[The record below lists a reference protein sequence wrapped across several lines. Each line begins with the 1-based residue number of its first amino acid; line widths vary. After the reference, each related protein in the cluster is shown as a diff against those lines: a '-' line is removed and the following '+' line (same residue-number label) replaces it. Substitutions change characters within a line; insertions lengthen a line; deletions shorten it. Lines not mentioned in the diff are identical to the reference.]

1 MALSLKFKPL
11 RDQWKAVTTKP
22 KSTSLTSVFRCS
34 VQQDCGSPGVSG
46 LYGQSWRTS
55 SPDLVV
61 LSNTGG
67 MVLPPATKPSPSQH
81 QQGSEKPNKVLKKID
96 RRFSLPESAM
106 ISPDEETDDETGG
119 TKIKPFPSLLESQVW
134 AKPACIW
141 KRTVESIEDFVWKLL
156 KTLQALWLLKKH
168 NRLA

>member
-1 MALSLKFKPL
+1 M
-11 RDQWKAVTTKP
+11 
-22 KSTSLTSVFRCS
+22 
-34 VQQDCGSPGVSG
+34 SG
-46 LYGQSWRTS
+46 LYGQSSWRTS

-67 MVLPPATKPSPSQH
+67 MVPPPVTKPSPSQH

-119 TKIKPFPSLLESQVW
+119 TKIKPFPSLLESQV
-134 AKPACIW
+134 
-141 KRTVESIEDFVWKLL
+141 
-156 KTLQALWLLKKH
+156 
-168 NRLA
+168 

>member
-1 MALSLKFKPL
+1 M
-11 RDQWKAVTTKP
+11 
-22 KSTSLTSVFRCS
+22 
-34 VQQDCGSPGVSG
+34 SG

-67 MVLPPATKPSPSQH
+67 SGSGMVLPPAAKPLPSQH
-81 QQGSEKPNKVLKKID
+81 QQGSEKPKKVLKKID

-119 TKIKPFPSLLESQVW
+119 TKIKPFPSLLESQV
-134 AKPACIW
+134 
-141 KRTVESIEDFVWKLL
+141 
-156 KTLQALWLLKKH
+156 
-168 NRLA
+168 

>member
-1 MALSLKFKPL
+1 M
-11 RDQWKAVTTKP
+11 
-22 KSTSLTSVFRCS
+22 
-34 VQQDCGSPGVSG
+34 SG

-119 TKIKPFPSLLESQVW
+119 TKIKPFPSLLESQV
-134 AKPACIW
+134 
-141 KRTVESIEDFVWKLL
+141 
-156 KTLQALWLLKKH
+156 
-168 NRLA
+168 